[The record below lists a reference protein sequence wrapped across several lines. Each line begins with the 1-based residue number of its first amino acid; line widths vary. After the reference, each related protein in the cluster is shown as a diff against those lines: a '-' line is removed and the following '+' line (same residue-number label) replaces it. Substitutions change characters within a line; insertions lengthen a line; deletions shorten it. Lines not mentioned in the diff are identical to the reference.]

1 MLKNE
6 ISLPGINNAREL
18 GGYKAGDKV
27 IKHGLLIRTGAL
39 KDAASEAVE
48 LLKNKYNLKAIV
60 DFRMQSERINI
71 PDPEV
76 EGAKYYGFSV
86 VEMEDYFARAKD
98 VFVAVQFR
106 ICIQRV
112 G

>member
-39 KDAASEAVE
+39 KDAAPEAVE
-48 LLKNKYNLKAIV
+48 LLKNKFLFLFKPKQFFFFFLIIHKSLCLQTTSGHLIKL
-60 DFRMQSERINI
+60 QSHEKR
-71 PDPEV
+71 
-76 EGAKYYGFSV
+76 
-86 VEMEDYFARAKD
+86 
-98 VFVAVQFR
+98 
-106 ICIQRV
+106 
-112 G
+112 

>member
-39 KDAASEAVE
+39 IF
-48 LLKNKYNLKAIV
+48 LILRWKA
-60 DFRMQSERINI
+60 QNI
-71 PDPEV
+71 TV
-76 EGAKYYGFSV
+76 S
-86 VEMEDYFARAKD
+86 R
-98 VFVAVQFR
+98 
-106 ICIQRV
+106 
-112 G
+112 